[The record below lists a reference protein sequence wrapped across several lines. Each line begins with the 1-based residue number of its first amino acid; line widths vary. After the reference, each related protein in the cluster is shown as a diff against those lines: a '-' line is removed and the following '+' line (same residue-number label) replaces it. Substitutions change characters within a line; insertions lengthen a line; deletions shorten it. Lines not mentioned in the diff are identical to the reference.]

1 MIFYSD
7 SMAQGKNTI
16 ISVIV
21 SLALF
26 TKLAKQFEA
35 YLENEGNKVNKM

>member
-1 MIFYSD
+1 MILYSD
-7 SMAQGKNTI
+7 SMAQGTNI

-26 TKLAKQFEA
+26 TKLAKQFGA
-35 YLENEGNKVNKM
+35 YLENEGSKINKM